1 MSRTYL
7 VVDDPAHW
15 GPHAGTENIISFANY
30 LAEHPLRGERK
41 TRIINLCSS
50 LGYLS
55 TGYYCS
61 LLAEARGHR
70 VLPSVNTL
78 NDLRSPSLTLLQ
90 TQRSSLKL
98 PKSEPPVSG
107 QDSQC
112 IRICLGQT
120 MDPSWRALG
129 RQLFERFPAPLLEVD
144 LRYASRW
151 DIHDIRL
158 VSLTELDPAEQEW
171 ARGLVARF
179 SQRLWRSPRAR
190 KLQRWDLALLVNPAE
205 ELPPSDEN
213 ALKRIE
219 KAAEKVGFAVER
231 IQASDFSRVG
241 EFDALFIRETT
252 AIDHHSYQFARKA
265 EIEGLVVMDDPT
277 SILRCCNKV
286 FLQDAFSYNRV
297 PTLGSRIVDR
307 VEQADELIQD
317 LGLPMVLKIP
327 DGSFS
332 RGVRKVESRLELEQ
346 SLGAMLKDSALV
358 LAQEYLYTE
367 FDWRIG
373 VLNHRPLYACKYFM
387 ARNHWQIYA
396 HSAGGTDSGGFAT
409 LATFETPK
417 VVLDAALKAAR
428 MIGDGL
434 YGIDIKQS
442 GNRAYVI
449 EVNDNPSLDQGIEDA
464 YLGQELYMQ
473 IMSEFARRLERRG
486 RTSVT

>member
-1 MSRTYL
+1 MTRTYL
-7 VVDDPAHW
+7 VVDDA
-15 GPHAGTENIISFANY
+15 AGWELEGANDNILSFSTY
-30 LAEHPLRGERK
+30 LAEHPIRGERK

-61 LLAEARGHR
+61 LLAEARGHT

-90 TQRSSLKL
+90 TRRNSLKL
-98 PKSEPPVSG
+98 PKVTPPQPG
-107 QDSQC
+107 QDQHC
-112 IRICLGQT
+112 IKICLGSSA
-120 MDPSWRALG
+120 DPAWKALG
-129 RQLFERFPAPLLEVD
+129 RQVFECFPAPLLEVE
-144 LRYASRW
+144 LRFTESW
-151 DIHDIRL
+151 GIHDIRL
-158 VSLTELDPAEQEW
+158 LSFAQLSSAEQQW
-171 ARGLVARF
+171 ARDAVAQF
-179 SQRLWRSPRAR
+179 SQRLWRSPKAR
-190 KLQRWDLALLVNPAE
+190 KMHRWDLALLVDPRE
-205 ELPPSDEN
+205 ELPPSDEP
-213 ALKRIE
+213 ALRRIE

-231 IQASDFSRVG
+231 VEAKDFSRVG

-252 AIDHHSYQFARKA
+252 AIDHHTYQFARKA
-265 EIEGLVVMDDPT
+265 ELEGLVVMDDPT

-307 VEQADELIQD
+307 VEQAQALVAE
-317 LGLPMVLKIP
+317 LGLPLVLKIP

-332 RGVRKVESRLELEQ
+332 RGVRKVESQQELEQ
-346 SLGAMLKDSALV
+346 ALAAMLQDSALV

-367 FDWRIG
+367 YDWRIG
-373 VLNHRPLYACKYFM
+373 VLNHRPLYACQYFM

-396 HSAGGTDSGGFAT
+396 HSEGGTDSGSFAT
-409 LATFETPK
+409 LPTFEVPK

-449 EVNDNPSLDQGIEDA
+449 EVNDNPSLDKGIEDA

-486 RTSVT
+486 RAGLS

>member
-1 MSRTYL
+1 MSRTFL
-7 VVDDPAHW
+7 VVDDPTQW
-15 GPHAGTENIISFANY
+15 GPDSGGDNIISFAQY
-30 LAEHPLRGERK
+30 LAEHPIRGERK

-90 TQRSSLKL
+90 TQRSGLKL
-98 PKSEPPVSG
+98 PKGEQPESG
-107 QDSQC
+107 QHGQR
-112 IRICLGQT
+112 ITICLGQT
-120 MDPSWRALG
+120 TDPRWKTLS
-129 RQLFERFPAPLLEVD
+129 RQLFERFPAPLLQVEMH
-144 LRYASRW
+144 YSTRW
-151 DIHDIRL
+151 DIRDIRL
-158 VSLTELDPAEQEW
+158 LSLADLDATEQAW
-171 ARGLVARF
+171 ARNLVAEF
-179 SQRLWRSPRAR
+179 SHRLWRSPRAR
-190 KLQRWDLALLVNPAE
+190 KLQRWDLALLVNPE
-205 ELPPSDEN
+205 EQLPPSDEA

-231 IQASDFSRVG
+231 IHANDYARVG

-252 AIDHHSYQFARKA
+252 AIDHHTYQFARKA

-307 VEQADELIQD
+307 VDQAEQLIQE
-317 LGLPMVLKIP
+317 LGLPLVLKIP

-332 RGVRKVESRLELEQ
+332 RGVCKVETRQELER
-346 SLGAMLKDSALV
+346 SLKAMLQDSALV

-396 HSAGGTDSGGFAT
+396 HSEGGTDSGGFTT

-417 VVLDAALKAAR
+417 VVLDAALRAAR

-434 YGIDIKQS
+434 YGIDIKQHGS
-442 GNRAYVI
+442 RAYVI

-486 RTSVT
+486 RPS